1 MWQLNIIIAV
11 AIFSIF
17 STLQFLFMSQKRPR
31 QTTNDGVTTFICD
44 VDECL
49 FETNSSRNQQ
59 MQATKVVNQEM
70 QATQL
75 QVVN

>member
-11 AIFSIF
+11 AIF

-49 FETNSSRNQQ
+49 LETNSSRNLEKQ